1 MLRCYTLN
9 LEAVVMNLSPEQKRE
24 QNKALNLREFAQAG
38 GISYSLAITLA
49 REPGFP
55 VFHGK
60 IWWEDFVM
68 WRRQAIQNSPRH
80 SRLEDHPPDADHR
93 AYESVPTNDSPNA
106 LPPRAA
112 RLLAEVA

>member
-1 MLRCYTLN
+1 M
-9 LEAVVMNLSPEQKRE
+9 EAVVMNLTPEQKRE
-24 QNKALNLREFAQAG
+24 QDKALNLREFAQAG

-55 VFHGK
+55 IFHGK
-60 IWWEDFVM
+60 IWWNDFVM
-68 WRRQAIQNSPRH
+68 WRRQAIQNSPH
-80 SRLEDHPPDADHR
+80 HNMPEDPLPGADR
-93 AYESVPTNDSPNA
+93 REYESAPMSDLRAS